1 MMDWA
6 RWLEPMLVALI
17 VIVAYAVFVYW
28 AEMIRPSMSK
38 RAKEDVDD
46 LIERVNELE
55 ENLDSLKEVLNKR
68 IEQIRST
75 SALQNEFRKFR
86 EETAQDLQT
95 LQIEIRDRTSKQS
108 KVQSELALFLNRLF
122 SERAVALVMN
132 EDKWLP
138 PEKKPIKPT
147 IEE

>member
-1 MMDWA
+1 MDWA

>member
-55 ENLDSLKEVLNKR
+55 ENLDFVERSV
-68 IEQIRST
+68 EQT
-75 SALQNEFRKFR
+75 N
-86 EETAQDLQT
+86 
-95 LQIEIRDRTSKQS
+95 RTNS
-108 KVQSELALFLNRLF
+108 
-122 SERAVALVMN
+122 
-132 EDKWLP
+132 
-138 PEKKPIKPT
+138 
-147 IEE
+147 